1 MPRNKT
7 IIDLS
12 ASRRPSSSPVI
23 ELSERSREVF
33 RQIVEAY
40 VETGE
45 PVGSRTLSRR
55 LPAALSPAT
64 IRNVMADLEDGG
76 LLYAPHTSAG
86 RMPTEAGMRLFV
98 SGLLEVGALAAKE
111 REQIDGE
118 CAAAGK
124 SVEQVLEQAI
134 STLSGL
140 SRCAGMVLAPKVQRA
155 LKHIEFVPLAP
166 GRALAVLVSGDGL
179 VENRVMELPA
189 DVPQSVLV
197 EAGNFLNA
205 RLTGRTLEEAR
216 ERILAELES
225 QRSQLDLLTKK
236 VVEAGLATWTGG
248 NQRDGQFIVRGQSHL
263 LDDVTALDDLERI
276 RTLFEALETKETM
289 LRLLDL
295 THSAEGVQIFIGAEN
310 ALFSQSGCSL
320 VVAPYHNSEEQ
331 IVGAIGV
338 IGPTRINYARIIPL
352 VDYTAKMVG
361 RIIG

>member
-12 ASRRPSSSPVI
+12 ASRRTGSSPVI

-33 RQIVEAY
+33 RQIVDAY

-64 IRNVMADLEDGG
+64 IRNVMADLEDVG

-86 RMPTEAGMRLFV
+86 RLPTEAGMRLFV
-98 SGLLEVGALAAKE
+98 SGLLEVGALANTE
-111 REQIDGE
+111 RERIDGE
-118 CAAAGK
+118 CRAAGK

-140 SRCAGMVLAPKVQRA
+140 SRCAGMVLAPKA
-155 LKHIEFVPLAP
+155 HNTLKHIEFVPLAP
-166 GRALAVLVSGDGL
+166 GRALVVLVSGDGL

-189 DVPQSVLV
+189 DVPQSVLI
-197 EAGNFLNA
+197 EASNFLNA
-205 RLTGRTLEEAR
+205 RLAGRTLDEAR
-216 ERILAELES
+216 ERILNELES
-225 QRSQLDLLTKK
+225 QRSQLDVLTKK
-236 VVEAGLATWTGG
+236 VVEAGLATWTG
-248 NQRDGQFIVRGQSHL
+248 NQRDGHLIVRGQSHL

-276 RTLFEALETKETM
+276 RSLFEALETKETM

-295 THSAEGVQIFIGAEN
+295 TNSAEGVQIFIGAEN

-320 VVAPYHNSEEQ
+320 VVAPYHNAEEQ